1 MRKNKEHLK
10 AMTKVKIRMTP
21 SKYAK
26 KKGLSPGRITQL
38 KDKLETESI
47 DGRWFVIDCDKS
59 DKALEEAKSRR
70 KY

>member
-1 MRKNKEHLK
+1 
-10 AMTKVKIRMTP
+10 MTP